1 MVLVYAFKA
10 EHVQASS
17 LKYLLGTCW
26 HIFLTLFMWLLF
38 MNIEKISYY
47 QNNLKLNQ
55 CKQKKQLW
63 AYANYFVN
71 IYPQNKRIERG

>member
-47 QNNLKLNQ
+47 QNNLKSNQ
-55 CKQKKQLW
+55 CKQKKNFGHMPITLLI
-63 AYANYFVN
+63 FT
-71 IYPQNKRIERG
+71 PKTKE